1 MVDGRCLQ
9 FIRIGREHYTY
20 GVQRSCR
27 RLALSPFECSEL
39 GSWQGLKYRSEIMV
53 AKRKQHYVPQFYLR
67 LFQSA
72 PQRIHLYDL
81 GGMEPR
87 RNVGIRGQCYRR
99 YFHGRDSNLED
110 ALGESERILSA
121 SLRRVVKSLE
131 LPPQGSED
139 HRSLLAFVGLQHLR
153 TQKSVTGFG
162 DIIDKTLVRA
172 FGDINDAPDELVPEL
187 TDLLMTSLSMLP
199 NVLELIGD
207 LKAHL
212 VVSRHAAFI
221 TSDSPVHIYN
231 QYCEGISDKG
241 ITGLASRGLQMF
253 LPLSPSLLLILYDGR
268 TYKIR
273 SSAER
278 SSGRSIRGSSPDV
291 DQLNLVQLLS
301 AERNVYFHDWMQH
314 EDITRLIPRFDGLRI
329 AAPGTVREFQQDD
342 DPNRSLLVMF
352 SRMVNVSLNLSF
364 MTIKKRATRIPL
376 RRRTNLYRDG
386 RIQAERARIWSSDEG
401 TVTFSRLI
409 GES

>member
-1 MVDGRCLQ
+1 
-9 FIRIGREHYTY
+9 
-20 GVQRSCR
+20 
-27 RLALSPFECSEL
+27 
-39 GSWQGLKYRSEIMV
+39 MV

-67 LFQSA
+67 LFQSD

-110 ALGESERILSA
+110 ALGESERILSG
-121 SLRRVVKSLE
+121 SLRRVVKALE
-131 LPPQGSED
+131 LPQQGSED
-139 HRSLLAFVGLQHLR
+139 HLALIAFVGLQHLR
-153 TQKSVTGFG
+153 THKRVTGFG
-162 DIIDKTLVRA
+162 DIIDKTLIRA

-187 TDLLMTSLSMLP
+187 TDLVITSLSMLP
-199 NVLELIGD
+199 GMLDLIGD

-221 TSDSPVHIYN
+221 TSDSPVHVYN
-231 QYCEGISDKG
+231 QYCEGISDQG
-241 ITGLASRGLQMF
+241 ITGLASRGIQMF

-273 SSAER
+273 SSSER
-278 SSGRSIRGSSPDV
+278 SSARSIRGRSPDV
-291 DQLNLVQLLS
+291 DQLNLLQLLS

-314 EDITRLIPRFDGLRI
+314 EDIARLLPTFDGLRI
-329 AAPGTVREFQQDD
+329 MAPGTVREFQQADN
-342 DPNRSLLVMF
+342 PNSSLLVMF
-352 SRMVNVSLNLSF
+352 NRMVNVSLNLSF
-364 MTIKKRATRIPL
+364 MTIKKRAARIPL
-376 RRRTNLYRDG
+376 RRRTDLYRDS
-386 RIQAERARIWSSDEG
+386 RLQAERARTWSSDGE